1 MTTLSIRGLS
11 KSFTS
16 YLRHDI
22 TTIEV
27 LRGVDLDLEHGT
39 CTALT
44 GASGSGKTSLLRCVW
59 RTYQPTGGTITLRA
73 PGYELDLAS
82 ADDQAIL
89 SARRS
94 VMSSVTQFLDVIP
107 RVPAVDL
114 VASRGATREGA
125 RDLLRRVGLP
135 AALADQPPATF
146 SGGQKQLVNIAMGLA
161 APGHLLLLDEITASL
176 DHARRC
182 DVRAVLRQHKDAG
195 VTMLAVVHD
204 SDALGTLVDRV
215 VDLQDGKVL
224 PA

>member
-1 MTTLSIRGLS
+1 MNTLSIRGLS
-11 KSFTS
+11 KSFHRH
-16 YLRHDI
+16 LRQDAS
-22 TTIEV
+22 TIQV
-27 LRGVDLDLEHGT
+27 LRGVDLDLEQGT

-59 RTYQPTGGTITLRA
+59 RTYRPTDGTITLRT
-73 PGYELDLAS
+73 PGRELDLAR
-82 ADDQAIL
+82 ADDQTVL

-114 VASRGATREGA
+114 VASRGTTHEGA

-135 AALADQPPATF
+135 EELADQPPATF

-161 APGHLLLLDEITASL
+161 APGRLLLLDEITASL
-176 DHARRC
+176 DRARRS
-182 DVRAVLRQHKDAG
+182 DIRAVLRHYKDAG

-204 SDALGTLVDRV
+204 SDALGPLVDRV
-215 VDLQDGKVL
+215 VELRDGKVL
-224 PA
+224 TA

>member
-1 MTTLSIRGLS
+1 MNILSIRGLS

-16 YLRHDI
+16 HLRND
-22 TTIEV
+22 TTTLQV
-27 LRGVDLDLEHGT
+27 LREVDLDLEQGT

-44 GASGSGKTSLLRCVW
+44 GSSGSGKTSLLRCVW
-59 RTYQPTGGTITLRA
+59 RTYQPTEGTITLRTQ
-73 PGYELDLAS
+73 GQELDLAG

-94 VMSSVTQFLDVIP
+94 VISSVTQFLDVIP

-114 VASRGATREGA
+114 VASRGATDEGA

-135 AALADQPPATF
+135 EELIDLPPATF

-161 APGHLLLLDEITASL
+161 APGSLLLLDEITASL
-176 DHARRC
+176 DHTRRR
-182 DVRAVLRQHKDAG
+182 DVRTALAQHKDAG

-204 SDALGTLVDRV
+204 LDALGPLVDRV
-215 VDLQDGKVL
+215 VELRNGKVHT
-224 PA
+224 A